1 MPQVVLILMK
11 PISSSISLIKHRL
24 RIAVS
29 EFEISLYPTKYWYY
43 PQSCLALSF
52 TFWQNHFAIE
62 LATKEIYT
70 AWDQISFVKTI
81 FGKKNVSQT
90 FFPYFQ
96 ILFICTNRLD
106 LICLIL
112 HHWQLVFEI
121 LCHQKKIQ

>member
-1 MPQVVLILMK
+1 MEQGLGHLFIPQVVLILMK

-43 PQSCLALSF
+43 PQSCLALTF

-70 AWDQISFVKTI
+70 A
-81 FGKKNVSQT
+81 
-90 FFPYFQ
+90 
-96 ILFICTNRLD
+96 
-106 LICLIL
+106 
-112 HHWQLVFEI
+112 
-121 LCHQKKIQ
+121 